1 MCEGPLDQPATGRPR
16 VYCGQTCRRAAEM
29 AIRRIQSQLAM
40 AEKRAMLAGE
50 HVATAWDSTARSGPR
65 KVLKYWQGEVNRL
78 QAVLLSLLE
87 GTGDQGDQ
95 GVSPPEAAE
104 LRVLR

>member
-1 MCEGPLDQPATGRPR
+1 
-16 VYCGQTCRRAAEM
+16 M

-87 GTGDQGDQ
+87 GTGDQD
-95 GVSPPEAAE
+95 VSPPEAAE